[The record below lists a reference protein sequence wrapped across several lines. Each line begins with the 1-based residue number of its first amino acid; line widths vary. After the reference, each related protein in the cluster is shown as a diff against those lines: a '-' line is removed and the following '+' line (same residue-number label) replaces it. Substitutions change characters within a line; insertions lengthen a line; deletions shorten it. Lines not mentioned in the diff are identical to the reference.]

1 MWTTCKF
8 IEVVAV
14 HCYFNRRRLLTPKA
28 MAFKPPLL
36 QCNSSM
42 KKITKTINFLV
53 WKITRNKYNNP
64 KVLPKRLW
72 EFNNLEYKLFCTTW
86 LSCMQVAHNIF
97 LFWKKNFMCVV
108 FFFLQCTHLYVMMF
122 FFFGCYFHRN
132 GYHTSRQ
139 CLAICATIQD
149 TVFTWK

>member
-1 MWTTCKF
+1 MWTTHKF

-72 EFNNLEYKLFCTTW
+72 ECNSLEDKFFCTTW

-108 FFFLQCTHLYVMMF
+108 FFFTVYTPVCYDVFL
-122 FFFGCYFHRN
+122 FGCYFHRN

>member
-1 MWTTCKF
+1 MWTTRKF
-8 IEVVAV
+8 TEVVAV

-72 EFNNLEYKLFCTTW
+72 EFNNLEDKFFCT
-86 LSCMQVAHNIF
+86 
-97 LFWKKNFMCVV
+97 
-108 FFFLQCTHLYVMMF
+108 LYLVILHAGSSQYN
-122 FFFGCYFHRN
+122 FFFGRKNLCVWFFFYSV
-132 GYHTSRQ
+132 HTCILWCFSF
-139 CLAICATIQD
+139 LGVISTETGTTLQD
-149 TVFTWK
+149 NV